1 MADNAVPSGSRS
13 TPYTSPC
20 QDCRPEILCAAAVKG
35 HGAGHKT
42 PCQAAMH
49 QSFQIR
55 HHQQQYRCFPSSF
68 SSCPP
73 SDSSSISSSPSP
85 PISSIRVVPM
95 GQHMLVLSPCIG
107 KHMPLCQPQIQT
119 DIPKGIFQPAESST
133 KLQTTF
139 GHYFPQS
146 ARNPMPRNSLETPS
160 PDSVMSKQADS
171 KGTAKPQLLTTPSP
185 DLSLGSPGQPANTH
199 ALQLCLQPAAAE
211 FRQISSS
218 RSTPGHCGSSRVHL
232 QPTTML
238 VPLRPISSPCIA
250 TPISVSSGIGLD
262 SNVRTSVHEDTSWSL
277 PGYCS
282 DRAHTLWQACS
293 SGTEP
298 PSNVERHSD
307 GSLLQARRVMGVQ
320 SSPIYGTTLDKTFP
334 TGAEC
339 PSDSVRFEA
348 AYSSLAVDHQYS
360 DSDSTCSS
368 STADAVGCPSESG
381 ILSDTASCYEDE
393 ISYGCGGEDALPLS
407 LDMLKKVVEPS
418 TAKQVFDSSATD
430 VLHLWV
436 CKNIQYPYATKV
448 EKRQLARESR
458 LTVKQVSSW
467 LTNARR
473 RLIPRLVQRE
483 NERRRRKSLPLLGI
497 VKRKRKK
504 TV

>member
-1 MADNAVPSGSRS
+1 MLNL
-13 TPYTSPC
+13 PC
-20 QDCRPEILCAAAVKG
+20 LSFAIFLF
-35 HGAGHKT
+35 
-42 PCQAAMH
+42 PCV
-49 QSFQIR
+49 
-55 HHQQQYRCFPSSF
+55 
-68 SSCPP
+68 
-73 SDSSSISSSPSP
+73 
-85 PISSIRVVPM
+85 VVPM

-262 SNVRTSVHEDTSWSL
+262 SNVRTSVHEDTSRSL

-436 CKNIQYPYATKV
+436 CKNIQVCVDLEIQSCICLTTQIGG
-448 EKRQLARESR
+448 QLSIIGRVAN
-458 LTVKQVSSW
+458 LF
-467 LTNARR
+467 
-473 RLIPRLVQRE
+473 RLISFIWKHFAPPMCIYAGIIILWDSNTNVSVCALHFSSTRMLQKWRSVSLHGSHVSPWSKLVPGE
-483 NERRRRKSLPLLGI
+483 
-497 VKRKRKK
+497 
-504 TV
+504 